1 MKLNVTCEKNCKIV
15 LNEKQNKAKHQVVYL
30 KRFAE
35 KTLLTCDVNYKNRV
49 WLIYVQFKVK
59 IDIFSSIIN

>member
-1 MKLNVTCEKNCKIV
+1 MKLNVTCEKDCKIV
-15 LNEKQNKAKHQVVYL
+15 LNEKHNKTKHQAVYL

-35 KTLLTCDVNYKNRV
+35 KTLLIRDVNYKNQV

-59 IDIFSSIIN
+59 IDIFSLIIN

>member
-1 MKLNVTCEKNCKIV
+1 MKLNVTCEKDCKIV
-15 LNEKQNKAKHQVVYL
+15 LNEKQNKTKHQAVYL

-35 KTLLTCDVNYKNRV
+35 ETLLIRDVNYNNRG
-49 WLIYVQFKVK
+49 WLIYVQFKVE